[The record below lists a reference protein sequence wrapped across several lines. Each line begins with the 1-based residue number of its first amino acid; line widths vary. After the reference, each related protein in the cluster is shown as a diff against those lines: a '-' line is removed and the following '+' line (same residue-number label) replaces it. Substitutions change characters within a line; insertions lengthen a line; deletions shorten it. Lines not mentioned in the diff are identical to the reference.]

1 MYWRYNFVISNINL
15 LKPRECRI
23 MSTAQRL
30 YKAVL
35 SVDRDE
41 FSVAQACEAYSVKPS
56 ALIHSIADYMGDE

>member
-1 MYWRYNFVISNINL
+1 
-15 LKPRECRI
+15 

-35 SVDRDE
+35 SVVRDE